1 MANKNKFH
9 EVENIRFS
17 NKSLIIRI
25 DGKEH
30 RFSLEDISQR
40 LLKASKIE
48 RETFA
53 VDQYG
58 YGIRWNLIDEDL
70 SIDGLLNLTR
80 PSQRKKEKLLVYPRE
95 RQKFPHLTSS

>member
-1 MANKNKFH
+1 MADKNKFY

-48 RETFA
+48 RETFV
-53 VDQYG
+53 VDRYG
-58 YGIRWNLIDEDL
+58 YGIRWHLIDEDL
-70 SIDGLLNLTR
+70 SIDGLLSLAR
-80 PSQRKKEKLLVYPRE
+80 SSQRKKEKLFVYPRQS
-95 RQKFPHLTSS
+95 QKFPHLASS